1 MVRRADLKGEGG
13 QTRKEEGATLPV
25 LAHTHTLALS
35 LARRETVS
43 AFTGLGCQ
51 VALFSFYSAPPSS
64 GPASQSFS
72 SRKENLGEEKEWWI
86 FEENAV

>member
-13 QTRKEEGATLPV
+13 RRERRRELPSQSE
-25 LAHTHTLALS
+25 HTHTLALS

-72 SRKENLGEEKEWWI
+72 CRKENLGEEKEWWI
-86 FEENAV
+86 FEENTV